1 MAVIYL
7 TGVLEDGTTVRSPA
21 VPSNPRV
28 ALELT
33 QDCSAT
39 LRLTVVNPAGVPV
52 PSTGTLALTI
62 KKRPQDIP
70 AVAIISGAWDGSA
83 GPGVAQFDIPPSA
96 LHGYEW
102 GRYCYDIRLSQ
113 GAGTQNLVIPTSPLQ
128 LLPAVSSVP

>member
-1 MAVIYL
+1 MAVVYL

-21 VPSNPRV
+21 VPTNPRV

-52 PSTGTLALTI
+52 PSTGTLIFTV
-62 KKRPQDIP
+62 KKRPQDQP
-70 AVAIISGAWDGSA
+70 PLLSLTGQWDGSG
-83 GPGVAQFDIPPSA
+83 GPGIAQFDIAPTA
-96 LHGYEW
+96 LHGCEW

-113 GAGTQNLVIPTSPLQ
+113 AGTQNLLIPTSPLL
-128 LLPAVSSVP
+128 LLPAVSAVP